1 MSLAIANAGKRPLL
15 LERSVPLGDAS
26 AGKSGDGK
34 VAASPQ
40 VLEGELIVAAA
51 AETPPILI
59 ATSFDSVPVYSRAAA
74 IRYYTCMQSIAARSH
89 ALCDV
94 TV

>member
-1 MSLAIANAGKRPLL
+1 MSLSIANAGKHPLQ
-15 LERSVPLGDAS
+15 LERAILLNDAS
-26 AGKSGDGK
+26 AGESADGT

-40 VLEGELIVAAA
+40 VLEGELIVAVAA
-51 AETPPILI
+51 QTPPILI

-74 IRYYTCMQSIAARSH
+74 IRYYTSMQTIAAQSH